1 MARSKRQEGV
11 SIWCPWKTKAL
22 TDLPAGITGESSDL
36 HAMWGAARPRR
47 RVAAVV
53 AVSAAAGRGFTRA
66 GAARELDR
74 ETFSHEVGSV
84 LRVLLIS
91 HKTEVQEDWG
101 LRGVGVKART
111 YGKLERGA
119 RVSRGSRAIPGGGGS
134 GSLPGTTSRA
144 SMASLYSMKPKP
156 FISLISVISPVPWV
170 AKCASTSALVAGAG
184 VSVCEEWSVCEAPRG
199 LAQPC
204 RAASRETHHSEA
216 GCPGRGG

>member
-119 RVSRGSRAIPGGGGS
+119 RVSHGSR
-134 GSLPGTTSRA
+134 
-144 SMASLYSMKPKP
+144 ME
-156 FISLISVISPVPWV
+156 
-170 AKCASTSALVAGAG
+170 AGAG
-184 VSVCEEWSVCEAPRG
+184 AEAYLERHPGHPWR
-199 LAQPC
+199 PC
-204 RAASRETHHSEA
+204 TR
-216 GCPGRGG
+216 